1 MRMLF
6 AAAATMVGVAVLLF
20 IPKWLRY
27 TAELNARKQRE
38 ALERR
43 WFRHPAE

>member
-1 MRMLF
+1 MRMFF
-6 AAAATMVGVAVLLF
+6 AAAATMLGVAVVLF

-27 TAELNARKQRE
+27 TAALNARKQRE

-43 WFRHPAE
+43 WFKTPAE